1 MRDIKK
7 VHLIRLTEKLEER
20 KKGMISSFSA
30 LVIRSTQHHS
40 PI

>member
-7 VHLIRLTEKLEER
+7 VHLIRLIEKLEEQ

-30 LVIRSTQHHS
+30 LVIR
-40 PI
+40 